1 MRHENIMHIE
11 MAKKMILTPVGT
23 AGINYSL
30 RN

>member
-1 MRHENIMHIE
+1 MRHENILLIE
-11 MAKKMILTPVGT
+11 MAKNMILTAVGT